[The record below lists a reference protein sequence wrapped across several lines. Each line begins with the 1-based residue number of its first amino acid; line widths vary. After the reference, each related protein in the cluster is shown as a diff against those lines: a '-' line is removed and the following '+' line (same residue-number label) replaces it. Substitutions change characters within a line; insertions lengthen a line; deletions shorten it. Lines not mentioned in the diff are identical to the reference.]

1 MKKYNIDP
9 FMEKVLSD
17 EYYKLRSSRNF
28 ILEHLLRCPHEILIY
43 DISMM
48 KISLILYHMKG
59 AYCILNPSLYQLNA
73 NKESTSITQKTATV

>member
-17 EYYKLRSSRNF
+17 EYYKLRSSRDF

-48 KISLILYHMKG
+48 KISLILYHMKVLIVFLIL
-59 AYCILNPSLYQLNA
+59 AYTN
-73 NKESTSITQKTATV
+73 

>member
-9 FMEKVLSD
+9 FMEKALSD
-17 EYYKLRSSRNF
+17 EYYKLRSSRDF
-28 ILEHLLRCPHEILIY
+28 ILEHLLRCLIH

-48 KISLILYHMKG
+48 KISLILYHMKD
-59 AYCILNPSLYQLNA
+59 AYCILNPSLYQLDA

>member
-17 EYYKLRSSRNF
+17 EYYKLRSSRDFYTGTSFKMSTWDLNTRYF
-28 ILEHLLRCPHEILIY
+28 NDENIIDL
-43 DISMM
+43 
-48 KISLILYHMKG
+48 KG

>member
-17 EYYKLRSSRNF
+17 EYYKLRSSRDF

-43 DISMM
+43 DI
-48 KISLILYHMKG
+48 
-59 AYCILNPSLYQLNA
+59 
-73 NKESTSITQKTATV
+73 